1 MVDLLEYPP
10 GRDSE
15 RPTQPQWN
23 NDATRRAQATQPA
36 AQPTLPL
43 RCRYGTILKTAA
55 LPGPMAK
62 ADSMRLRAGPTENI
76 IVNCGYS

>member
-15 RPTQPQWN
+15 RPPSPSGIMMPPGAPRPPSQP
-23 NDATRRAQATQPA
+23 RS
-36 AQPTLPL
+36 LPL